1 MSAKKLYQIILCNS
15 IGIALFLS
23 WYLPVDHGF
32 WSSMDRAVFFY
43 FNQHLAES
51 RFFLYFVA
59 FTNFR
64 AFDLVAGA
72 CMLLILLY
80 YFFQQN
86 SEGKRRIICIFITMA
101 LSTVAVKLLDR
112 QLDFHRLS
120 PTLYFTNMH
129 EPVNFVSEMT
139 GWNVK
144 DSSTASFPGDHGAML
159 LIFTAF
165 LARYFGRKACLA
177 GMILCILFSLPRIM
191 SDAHWFTDVAVGS
204 LSLVL
209 LSMSWVLLT
218 PAANT
223 VIKWL
228 EAKLFFP
235 NFKNF

>member
-1 MSAKKLYQIILCNS
+1 
-15 IGIALFLS
+15 
-23 WYLPVDHGF
+23 
-32 WSSMDRAVFFY
+32 MDRAVFFY

-86 SEGKRRIICIFITMA
+86 SEGKRRIICIFIAMA

-177 GMILCILFSLPRIM
+177 GDVYKRQMQGKCSSCSKEHNAAASSGSMAFALLPRG
-191 SDAHWFTDVAVGS
+191 F
-204 LSLVL
+204 LV
-209 LSMSWVLLT
+209 
-218 PAANT
+218 
-223 VIKWL
+223 
-228 EAKLFFP
+228 
-235 NFKNF
+235 KN